1 MSFPVFS
8 ITLGVIAG
16 LLQVVGYFF
25 YVKKIN
31 IGRVRPNT
39 ASWSIWAFGAVLE
52 STSYIFATGDW
63 VKNIL
68 PIACA
73 LSAVFIFLYCLYYG
87 HFSKITRFEW
97 FLVVLDCIAI
107 FIWWYYSSAVYAN
120 LYLVLT
126 AVISFI
132 PIIWHVWKDTMAED
146 ALPWFVWTG
155 AYTLL
160 AVVVFLRWEK
170 WEDLVYPA
178 VFALL
183 HLIIG
188 VLALDRRVPRTLK
201 FNNISAT

>member
-1 MSFPVFS
+1 MFS
-8 ITLGVIAG
+8 IALGVTAG
-16 LLQVVGYFF
+16 LLQLIGYFY

-31 IGRVRPNT
+31 IGRVKPNT

-73 LSAVFIFLYCLYYG
+73 LSAVFIFLYCLRYG
-87 HFSKITRFEW
+87 HFNWPTRFEW
-97 FLVVLDCIAI
+97 SLVVLDCIAI
-107 FIWWYYSSAVYAN
+107 LIWWYYSSAVYAN

-132 PIIWHVWKDTMAED
+132 PIIWHVWKDPMVED

-155 AYTLL
+155 AYSVL
-160 AVVVFLRWEK
+160 AVVVLLRWEK

-178 VFALL
+178 VFAVL
-183 HLIIG
+183 HVIIA

-201 FNNISAT
+201 FNRVAE